1 MPVKALYPGTFDP
14 PTNGHVDLIQRGSKL
29 FDHLTVAI
37 LVNPVKNPLFTVEER
52 VEMLEEVTGP
62 LGNVSVA
69 TFDGLMVEFARKVGA
84 AAVLRGIRAIS
95 DYEHEF
101 QMALM
106 NRRLA
111 PDVETVFLAAGG
123 TLLVCELADGE
134 GSFQLWRRHQRAG
147 AAERGEEAA
156 RADQERRVTEW
167 RPRARRPQAELC
179 AQSEICQD
187 GRDMT
192 VTAPAKVFA
201 DRIGRIEV
209 SATMAV
215 AAEAAKLRAQGAN
228 LVDFGAGEPHF
239 ATPRHIKDAAIAAIE
254 ANFTRYTVVPGI
266 PDVRKA
272 IVERHACDFGSDY
285 TIDEAV
291 FTSGGKLA
299 LFNTIQVLVDHGDEV
314 ILPVPYWV
322 SFKDIIQY
330 AGGTV
335 VFLETSEAESFRITA
350 DAIEQAITPRTKAII
365 LNSPSNPAGSV
376 VSAGDLE
383 RIVHLA
389 HDRGIFLLLDECYVY
404 LNYAGK
410 PVSGGS
416 FTWAKEH
423 IVILGSLSKTYSMTG
438 WRAGYALA
446 AKPVAANLSKLQ
458 SQSTSNAT
466 SFVQK
471 AAIAALSGS
480 QECVAEFRAEFIEL
494 RDYMLAALKKI
505 PGVTCTKPEGAFY
518 VYPNISAYLGKGGIR
533 TATELATRLLH
544 EGHVVTVPGEAFGT
558 AEHVRISYPVT
569 RENIDEGTR
578 RMGEFLTGLK

>member
-1 MPVKALYPGTFDP
+1 
-14 PTNGHVDLIQRGSKL
+14 
-29 FDHLTVAI
+29 
-37 LVNPVKNPLFTVEER
+37 
-52 VEMLEEVTGP
+52 
-62 LGNVSVA
+62 
-69 TFDGLMVEFARKVGA
+69 
-84 AAVLRGIRAIS
+84 
-95 DYEHEF
+95 
-101 QMALM
+101 
-106 NRRLA
+106 
-111 PDVETVFLAAGG
+111 
-123 TLLVCELADGE
+123 
-134 GSFQLWRRHQRAG
+134 
-147 AAERGEEAA
+147 
-156 RADQERRVTEW
+156 
-167 RPRARRPQAELC
+167 
-179 AQSEICQD
+179 
-187 GRDMT
+187 MT
-192 VTAPAKVFA
+192 VTAPQKVFA

-266 PDVRKA
+266 PEVRKA
-272 IVERHACDFGSDY
+272 IVERHACDFGTDY
-285 TIDEAV
+285 AIDEAI
-291 FTSGGKLA
+291 FTAGGKLA
-299 LFNTIQVLVDHGDEV
+299 LFNAIQVLVDHGDEV

-335 VFLETSEAESFRITA
+335 VYLETSEAESFRITA
-350 DAIEQAITPRTKAII
+350 NAIERAITPRTKAII

-376 VSAGDLE
+376 VSSEDLE

-389 HDRGIFLLLDECYVY
+389 HDRGIFLLLDECYAY

-438 WRAGYALA
+438 WRAGFALA
-446 AKPVAANLSKLQ
+446 PKPVAANLSKLQ

-471 AAIAALSGS
+471 GAIAALTSS
-480 QECVAEFRAEFIEL
+480 QQCVAEFRAEFIGL
-494 RDYMLAALKKI
+494 RDYMLAALRKI

-544 EGHVVTVPGEAFGT
+544 EAHVVTVPGEAFGT
-558 AEHVRISYPVT
+558 GEHIRISYPVT
-569 RENIDEGTR
+569 KQNIDEGTR